1 MRKIN
6 IPGDLVSY
14 FLRLASENTRKDL
27 ETCGI
32 LTGRLVS
39 EFISLVMV
47 MGLSTFLESNWASDL
62 KLQVYLPLNCLT

>member
-1 MRKIN
+1 MLLTLLELTLFCCPISIDDSSTNGLRKIN

-14 FLRLASENTRKDL
+14 FLSLASENTRKDL

-39 EFISLVMV
+39 DLLEFVSL
-47 MGLSTFLESNWASDL
+47 
-62 KLQVYLPLNCLT
+62 K

>member
-1 MRKIN
+1 MLFCCPISADDSSANGLRKIN

-39 EFISLVMV
+39 ESISLVMV
-47 MGLSTFLESNWASDL
+47 MGLTEVHFRE
-62 KLQVYLPLNCLT
+62 